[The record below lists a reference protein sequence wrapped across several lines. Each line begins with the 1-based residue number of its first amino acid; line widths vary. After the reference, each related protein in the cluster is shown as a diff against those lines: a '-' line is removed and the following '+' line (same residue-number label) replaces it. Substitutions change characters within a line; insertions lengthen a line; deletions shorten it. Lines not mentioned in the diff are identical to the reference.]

1 MIARLRTVLG
11 WALVVLTAVGL
22 YMSWGN
28 LYDLAVACGMPP
40 ERAVMFPVV
49 IDVVTVVAMLL
60 AILPLGLPRAAAV
73 YPWVALGVFGLAT
86 VGGNALHV
94 LTAASGTIT
103 VNEWI
108 AVVAN
113 SMPAIALLL
122 TTHLAAVTV
131 YRQDADT
138 AEVGAEAN
146 VLASLPDDATVAD
159 AVASVVDATIE
170 ADGKKPMTREERR
183 QLVHALRTDGLS
195 PAQIHRETGI
205 PTSTISRYLN
215 PAH

>member
-11 WALVVLTAVGL
+11 YALVVLTAVGL

-28 LYDLAVACGMPP
+28 LYDLAIACGMPP
-40 ERAVMFPVV
+40 ERAIMFPVV
-49 IDVVTVVAMLL
+49 IDVVTVVSMLL
-60 AILPLGLPRAAAV
+60 AILPLELPRAAAV
-73 YPWVALGVFGLAT
+73 YPWVALGLFGAAT
-86 VGGNALHV
+86 VAGNALHV
-94 LTAASGTIT
+94 LTAPAGSIT

-131 YRQDADT
+131 YRQDAQT
-138 AEVGAEAN
+138 AEAVEEALAE
-146 VLASLPDDATVAD
+146 LPADATVSD
-159 AVASVVDATIE
+159 AVASVADATI
-170 ADGKKPMTREERR
+170 DSGKVHMSTEQKRELVRR
-183 QLVHALRTDGLS
+183 LRTVDGLS
-195 PAQIHRETGI
+195 PAAIHRETGI

-215 PAH
+215 PII